1 MLTVLLAITLA
12 AQLGPIA
19 PDSPAREP
27 QMAAN
32 ESTIALAFGAGK
44 GIYFSAS
51 ADGGRNFTAP
61 RKIAEAEIV
70 PLTRHRGPRIA
81 FSGQTI
87 VISAVAGKT
96 PAEGQH
102 AHGLPSDGDLIA
114 WRSSDGGRNWSK
126 GVAVNDAPGAPTEGL
141 HSLAA
146 DAKGNLFAAW
156 LDKRGGHGARLYGAR
171 STDAGATW
179 SKNVMIYQSP
189 EGTIC
194 ECCHPSVAMDAGGR
208 ILVMWR
214 NWLAGARDMYLT
226 RSADGLTFSKPEK
239 LGAGSWPLNAC
250 PMDGGGLAVSAN
262 RTVTAWRRGENVF
275 LAEPG
280 RPETQIGSG
289 KDVAL
294 ALGGDRT
301 YVIWNNG
308 TAIELWAGG
317 KIEVLSRT
325 GAFPALLSLPQGGV
339 LAAWE
344 EDGGIRIRRLGD
356 PQPTAVAASLP
367 PGKGKP

>member
-1 MLTVLLAITLA
+1 MFTFLLGIALA
-12 AQLGPIA
+12 VQLGPIA
-19 PDSPAREP
+19 PDSPAHEP

-32 ESTIALAFGAGK
+32 GSIIALAFGAGK
-44 GIYFSAS
+44 GIYFSTS
-51 ADGGRNFTAP
+51 ANGGRSFSAP
-61 RKIAEAEIV
+61 LKVAEAEIV

-87 VISAVAGKT
+87 VITAVAGKT

-114 WRSSDGGRNWSK
+114 WRSVDGGRNWSK
-126 GVAVNDAPGAPTEGL
+126 GVSVNDAPGAPTEGL

-146 DAKGNLFAAW
+146 DAKGTLFAAW
-156 LDKRGGHGARLYGAR
+156 LDKRGGHGTRLYGAR
-171 STDAGATW
+171 STDGGATW
-179 SKNVMIYQSP
+179 SKNAMIYQSP

-194 ECCHPSVAMDAGGR
+194 ECCHPSVAMDGGGQ

-214 NWLAGARDMYLT
+214 NCLAGSRDMYLT
-226 RSADGLTFSKPEK
+226 RSADGMTFSRPEK
-239 LGAGSWPLNAC
+239 LGSGTWQLNAC
-250 PMDGGGLAVSAN
+250 PMDGGGLAVSGN
-262 RTVTAWRRGENVF
+262 RILTAWRRGEDVF

-280 RPETQIGSG
+280 RPETQIGTG

-294 ALGGDRT
+294 EIGGDRT
-301 YVIWNNG
+301 YVIWTNG

-317 KIEVLSRT
+317 RIEVLSKT
-325 GAFPALLSLPQGGV
+325 GAFPALVSLPHGGV

-344 EDGGIRIRRLGD
+344 ESGGI
-356 PQPTAVAASLP
+356 QTMAVAANLSA
-367 PGKGKP
+367 GKGKR